1 MGLFTKVNKKRNKL
15 DKDNEGRGMKNKVAT
30 FSPAG
35 RREANLPVKEE
46 LLHPAITES
55 LSPH

>member
-1 MGLFTKVNKKRNKL
+1 MGLFPKINTKRNKL
-15 DKDNEGRGMKNKVAT
+15 KITKGGMKNKVAT

>member
-1 MGLFTKVNKKRNKL
+1 MGLFTKINKKRNKL
-15 DKDNEGRGMKNKVAT
+15 NKDNERRGMKNKVA
-30 FSPAG
+30 
-35 RREANLPVKEE
+35 REANLPVKEE